1 MSCTGEMGFLI
12 FWPSAVFKL
21 YSWHI
26 CDFDKAR
33 KFAVSGEID
42 ALYLHIFSA
51 IFNSIFF
58 NCPFEDFKRGGHFL
72 TKNGESNN
80 FIAKI

>member
-1 MSCTGEMGFLI
+1 MHSSFQ
-12 FWPSAVFKL
+12 VFKL

-26 CDFDKAR
+26 YGFEKAR
-33 KFAVSGEID
+33 KFGVSSEID
-42 ALYLHIFSA
+42 ALYLHIFSV
-51 IFNSIFF
+51 IFNFIFF

-80 FIAKI
+80 LIAKI